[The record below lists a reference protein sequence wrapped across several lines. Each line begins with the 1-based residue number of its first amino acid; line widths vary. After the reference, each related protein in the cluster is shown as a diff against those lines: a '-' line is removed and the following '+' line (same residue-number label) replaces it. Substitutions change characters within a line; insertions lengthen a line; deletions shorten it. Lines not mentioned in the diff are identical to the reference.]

1 MYKKVYTNYDQKQQA
16 VFAEIF
22 LSAKVGL
29 STKGVFIMGKLNLLK
44 AAYYGKVGETV
55 GAKWKDKNTVRVLTI
70 PSNPNTQAQQTVRT
84 GFRDISK
91 FVALFSD
98 QIKTVSALNTRGMSV
113 RNAIIK
119 MNKDMVSEGA
129 LTAADLVI
137 SRGGLPT
144 PQGGA
149 ATGSQADGE
158 ITVPV
163 TQITGSNVT
172 AKARIIVVAVSQTA
186 QQAWVQVGDNTTGDV
201 TIATGV
207 TGTEPF
213 DVYIYAIDYR
223 GSAKVGSLSRYQQVV
238 PA

>member
-1 MYKKVYTNYDQKQQA
+1 
-16 VFAEIF
+16 
-22 LSAKVGL
+22 
-29 STKGVFIMGKLNLLK
+29 MGKLNILK

-84 GFRDISK
+84 GFSEISK

-119 MNKDMVSEGA
+119 ENKEMVAAGS
-129 LTAADLVI
+129 LTPADLVI
-137 SRGGLPT
+137 SKGGLPT
-144 PQGGA
+144 PSGA
-149 ATGSQADGE
+149 AASGAQASGD
-158 ITVPV
+158 ITVPLV
-163 TQITGSNVT
+163 AITGTNVT
-172 AKARIIVVAVSQTA
+172 TKAKIVIVVVSQTA
-186 QQAWVQVGDNTTGDV
+186 SQAWVKVVDNATASETV
-201 TIATGV
+201 ATGV
-207 TGTEPF
+207 TGTNPM

-223 GSAKVGSLSRYQQVV
+223 GSAKVGSLSRYQQVT

>member
-1 MYKKVYTNYDQKQQA
+1 
-16 VFAEIF
+16 
-22 LSAKVGL
+22 
-29 STKGVFIMGKLNLLK
+29 MGKLNILK

-55 GAKWKDKNTVRVLTI
+55 GAKWKDKNTVRVLTV

-84 GFRDISK
+84 GFSEISK

-119 MNKDMVSEGA
+119 ENKEMVAAGS
-129 LTAADLVI
+129 LTAANLVI
-137 SRGGLPT
+137 SKGGLPT
-144 PQGGA
+144 PQGATASGVQGTGA
-149 ATGSQADGE
+149 

-163 TQITGSNVT
+163 TQITGTNVT
-172 AKARIIVVAVSQTA
+172 AKAKIVVVVVSQSA
-186 QQAWVQVGDNTTGDV
+186 SQAWVQVENNTTGNITV
-201 TIATGV
+201 NTGV
-207 TGTEPF
+207 TGTNPM

-223 GSAKVGSLSRYQQVV
+223 GSAKVGSLSRHQQVI

>member
-1 MYKKVYTNYDQKQQA
+1 
-16 VFAEIF
+16 
-22 LSAKVGL
+22 
-29 STKGVFIMGKLNLLK
+29 MGKLNILK

-70 PSNPNTQAQQTVRT
+70 PSNPNTMAQQTVRT
-84 GFRDISK
+84 GFSEISK
-91 FVALFSD
+91 FVSLFAD

-119 MNKDMVSEGA
+119 INKEMVSAGS

-137 SRGGLPT
+137 SRGGLPV
-144 PQGGA
+144 PQGAA
-149 ATGSQADGE
+149 ATGAQANGE
-158 ITVPV
+158 LTIPV
-163 TQITGSNVT
+163 TQITGTNVT
-172 AKARIIVVAVSQTA
+172 QKAKIVVVAVSQS
-186 QQAWVQVGDNTTGDV
+186 QNMAWVETKDNTTGNV

-207 TGTEPF
+207 AGTEPF

-223 GSAKVGSLSRYQQVV
+223 GSAKVGSLSRYQQVT

>member
-1 MYKKVYTNYDQKQQA
+1 
-16 VFAEIF
+16 
-22 LSAKVGL
+22 
-29 STKGVFIMGKLNLLK
+29 MGKLNILK

-84 GFRDISK
+84 GFSEISK

-119 MNKDMVSEGA
+119 ENKEMVAAGS
-129 LTAADLVI
+129 LTPGDLVI
-137 SRGGLPT
+137 SKGGLPT
-144 PQGGA
+144 PGGA
-149 ATGSQADGE
+149 AASGAQATGV

-163 TQITGSNVT
+163 TKITGTNVT
-172 AKARIIVVAVSQTA
+172 AKAKIVVVVVSQTA
-186 QQAWVQVGDNTTGDV
+186 SQAWVEVSDNQAGNV
-201 TIATGV
+201 EVQTGV
-207 TGTEPF
+207 TGTNPME
-213 DVYIYAIDYR
+213 VYVYAIDYR
-223 GSAKVGSLSRYQQVV
+223 GSAKVGSLSRHQQVT

>member
-1 MYKKVYTNYDQKQQA
+1 
-16 VFAEIF
+16 
-22 LSAKVGL
+22 
-29 STKGVFIMGKLNLLK
+29 MGKLNILK

-84 GFRDISK
+84 GFSEISK

-119 MNKDMVSEGA
+119 ENKEMVAGGS
-129 LTAADLVI
+129 LVAADLLI
-137 SRGGLPT
+137 SKGGLPT
-144 PQGGA
+144 PGGA
-149 ATGSQADGE
+149 AASGAQASGD
-158 ITVPV
+158 ITVPLV
-163 TQITGSNVT
+163 KITGTNVT
-172 AKARIIVVAVSQTA
+172 AKAKIVIVVVSQTA
-186 QQAWVQVGDNTTGDV
+186 SQAWVKVVDNTTASETV
-201 TIATGV
+201 ATGV
-207 TGTEPF
+207 TGTDPM

-223 GSAKVGSLSRYQQVV
+223 GSAKVGSLSRYQQVT